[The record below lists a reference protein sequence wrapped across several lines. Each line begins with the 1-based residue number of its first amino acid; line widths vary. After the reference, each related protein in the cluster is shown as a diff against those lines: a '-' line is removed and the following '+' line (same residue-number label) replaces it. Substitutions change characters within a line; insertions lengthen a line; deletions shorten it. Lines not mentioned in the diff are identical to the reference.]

1 MLLIIYN
8 CSDQFLS
15 IRARRLAKSR
25 EAAART
31 AQETARARQKW
42 KAAKDTVKKH
52 ANDLSRTFSRRRH
65 PTDTEQLSILKQ
77 ESQSVHDS
85 SLPTIHWSGAD
96 THGQSKEKKKKEP
109 VAKEMHTRTQI
120 FNYAYAQLEKE
131 KERALEN
138 DGKSISFSGI
148 ISMAT
153 NPEVKKRPLIEVSF
167 MDLTLTLKGKNKHLL
182 RCVTGTLKPG
192 RITAVMGPSGAGK
205 TSFLSALA
213 GKAVG
218 CSMTGLILI
227 NGKKESIHSYKK
239 IVGFVPQDDIVHGNL
254 TVEENLWFSAKCRYG
269 KLTST
274 QYTKGIPIEPFPC
287 LFNIICAPL
296 NFFFL
301 KSKLTMTQVM

>member
-1 MLLIIYN
+1 MQAAVITMLLIIYN
-8 CSDQFLS
+8 CSDQLLS

-25 EAAART
+25 EAAARN
-31 AQETARARQKW
+31 ARETAKARQRW
-42 KAAKDTVKKH
+42 KAAKDAVKRH
-52 ANDLSRTFSRRRH
+52 ANELSGTFSRRRN
-65 PTDTEQLSILKQ
+65 PTDAEQLRILNQ
-77 ESQSVHDS
+77 ESRSVDDS
-85 SLPTIHWSGAD
+85 SLPPFHQAGSAPS
-96 THGQSKEKKKKEP
+96 GQSKEKKKEP

-120 FNYAYAQLEKE
+120 FNYAYTQLEKE

-138 DGKSISFSGI
+138 DDKSITFSGV

-153 NPEVKKRPLIEVSF
+153 NPETKKRLLIEVSF

-192 RITAVMGPSGAGK
+192 RIAAVMGPSGAGK

-218 CSMTGLILI
+218 CSMTGVILI
-227 NGKKESIHSYKK
+227 NRKKESIHSYKK
-239 IVGFVPQDDIVHGNL
+239 IMGFVPQDDIVHGNL

-274 QYTKGIPIEPFPC
+274 THTGIP
-287 LFNIICAPL
+287 
-296 NFFFL
+296 
-301 KSKLTMTQVM
+301 M